1 MFLEG
6 LVEVYKELWRL
17 LLLDAL
23 VEDVGEGRG
32 GHGPHHRQHALKV
45 GGNQPAHNFLKIRLR
60 VKSWIR

>member
-45 GGNQPAHNFLKIRLR
+45 GGNQPAHIFF
-60 VKSWIR
+60 